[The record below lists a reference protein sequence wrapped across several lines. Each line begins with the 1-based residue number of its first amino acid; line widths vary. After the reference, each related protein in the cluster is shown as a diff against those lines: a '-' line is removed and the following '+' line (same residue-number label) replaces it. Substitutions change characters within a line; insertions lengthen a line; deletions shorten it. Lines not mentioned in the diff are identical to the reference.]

1 VKVNRIR
8 NAMYVRPGVLMA
20 LLISVGS
27 PRADNLSL
35 EDIVRRTEQVA
46 YYQGDDG
53 RAQVS
58 MTITDGQGR
67 VRSRRF
73 IILRRDQVN
82 DPNGGEVEQK
92 YFVHIKYPAD
102 LKNTVFMVWKD
113 PDAGDDRWLYLP
125 ALDLVKRIAAGDK
138 RTSFLGS
145 DFCYE
150 DISGRS
156 TAEDQ
161 HLLIETTEDF
171 YVLDNLPKQPEQV
184 DFSHFTMWI
193 HRDSLV
199 PVRVEY
205 YDRQNHKYREY
216 EVLEVAT
223 IQGYPTVMKSR
234 MKDLRDGGE
243 TVLAFDQVVYD
254 LDLPEQIFS
263 ERYLRHPPV
272 SYLK

>member
-1 VKVNRIR
+1 MRR
-8 NAMYVRPGVLMA
+8 FEGALAMLA
-20 LLISVGS
+20 LLMVDGT
-27 PRADNLSL
+27 ALAEGLTL
-35 EDIVRRTEQVA
+35 EEIVQRTEQVA

-53 RAQVS
+53 KARVN
-58 MTITDGQGR
+58 MVITDGQRR
-67 VRSRRF
+67 VRNRRF
-73 IILRRDQVN
+73 QILRWDQVS
-82 DPNGGEVEQK
+82 DDAEATAQQK

-102 LKNTVFMVWKD
+102 VKNTVFMVWKHPERD
-113 PDAGDDRWLYLP
+113 DDRWLYLP

-156 TAEDQ
+156 INEDR
-161 HLLIETTEDF
+161 HRLIETTDDY
-171 YVLDNLPKQPEQV
+171 YVLENVPKRPEQV
-184 DFSHFTMWI
+184 DFSRFTMWI
-193 HRDSLV
+193 HRESFI

-205 YDRQNHKYREY
+205 FDKQDRKYREY

-223 IQGYPTVMKSR
+223 IQGHPTVMKSR

-243 TVLAFDQVVYD
+243 TVLTFDKVAYD
-254 LDLPEQIFS
+254 LGLPEDIFS

-272 SYLK
+272 SYLR

>member
-1 VKVNRIR
+1 MNRMR
-8 NAMYVRPGVLMA
+8 MRGLTGAVAMLVLAMVGGSA
-20 LLISVGS
+20 LAEGLTV
-27 PRADNLSL
+27 
-35 EDIVRRTEQVA
+35 EEVVQRTEQVA

-53 RAQVS
+53 KARVT

-67 VRSRRF
+67 VRNRRF
-73 IILRRDQVN
+73 QILRRDQ
-82 DPNGGEVEQK
+82 DGDADEGAAEQK

-102 LKNTVFMVWKD
+102 VKNTVFMVWKHPERD
-113 PDAGDDRWLYLP
+113 DDRWLYLP

-156 TAEDQ
+156 ISDDR
-161 HLLIETTEDF
+161 HRLIETTDDY
-171 YVLDNLPKQPEQV
+171 YVLESVPKRPELV
-184 DFSHFTMWI
+184 DFARFTMWI
-193 HRDSLV
+193 HRDSFV
-199 PVRVEY
+199 PVRAEY
-205 YDRQNHKYREY
+205 FDAQDRKYREY

-223 IQGYPTVMKSR
+223 IQGHPTVMKSR
-234 MKDLRDGGE
+234 MKDLRDGGD
-243 TVLAFDQVVYD
+243 TVLAFDNVAYD
-254 LDLPEQIFS
+254 LGLPEGIFS

>member
-1 VKVNRIR
+1 MNGMRIR
-8 NAMYVRPGVLMA
+8 GLAGALA
-20 LLISVGS
+20 LLVLALVGGS
-27 PRADNLSL
+27 ALAEGLTVD
-35 EDIVRRTEQVA
+35 EVVQRTEQVA

-53 RAQVS
+53 RARVT

-67 VRSRRF
+67 VRNRRF
-73 IILRRDQVN
+73 QILRRDQ
-82 DPNGGEVEQK
+82 DGDADEGAAEQK

-102 LKNTVFMVWKD
+102 VKNTVFMVWKHPERD
-113 PDAGDDRWLYLP
+113 DDRWLYLP

-156 TAEDQ
+156 ISDDR
-161 HLLIETTEDF
+161 HRLIETTDDY
-171 YVLDNLPKQPEQV
+171 YVLESVPKRPELV
-184 DFSHFTMWI
+184 DFARFTMWI
-193 HRDSLV
+193 HRDSFV
-199 PVRVEY
+199 PVRAEY
-205 YDRQNHKYREY
+205 FDAQDRKYREY

-223 IQGYPTVMKSR
+223 IQGHPTVMKSR

-243 TVLAFDQVVYD
+243 TLLAFDNVAYD
-254 LDLPEQIFS
+254 LGLPEGIFS

>member
-1 VKVNRIR
+1 MMNGMRMKSFGGLG
-8 NAMYVRPGVLMA
+8 AMLA
-20 LLISVGS
+20 LLMVGGGAL
-27 PRADNLSL
+27 ADGLTV
-35 EDIVRRTEQVA
+35 EEIVQRTEQVA

-53 RAQVS
+53 KARVT
-58 MTITDGQGR
+58 MTITDGQDR
-67 VRSRRF
+67 VRNRRF
-73 IILRRDQVN
+73 LILRRDQ
-82 DPNGGEVEQK
+82 DEDAGEGVAQQK

-102 LKNTVFMVWKD
+102 VKNTVFMVWKNPERD
-113 PDAGDDRWLYLP
+113 DDRWLYLP

-156 TAEDQ
+156 INEDR
-161 HLLIETTEDF
+161 HRLIATTDDY
-171 YVLDNLPKQPEQV
+171 YVLDNVPKQPKQV
-184 DFSHFTMWI
+184 DFSRFTMWI
-193 HRDSLV
+193 HRESFV

-205 YDRQNHKYREY
+205 FDAQDRKYREY

-223 IQGYPTVMKSR
+223 IQGHPTVMKSR
-234 MKDLRDGGE
+234 MNDLRDGGK
-243 TVLAFDQVVYD
+243 TVLAFDRVAYD
-254 LDLPEQIFS
+254 LGLPEGIFS